1 MVEQEDESATMK
13 VSEAERIGAER
24 SKPHK
29 FATSNQL
36 KTLFRRRRSSDG
48 VLHYE
53 EFESEE
59 NASEEEDDELF
70 KRIQKHKVTQQVIER
85 VSERHNGKIHIHT
98 TNITL
103 DQAHK
108 AERGSGAAEN

>member
-13 VSEAERIGAER
+13 VSGAKRSGAER

-36 KTLFRRRRSSDG
+36 KLFFAAGGARDR

-53 EFESEE
+53 ESESEE
-59 NASEEEDDELF
+59 DSSEEEDDEEF
-70 KRIQKHKVTQQVIER
+70 KRIQKHKVTQQVSER
-85 VSERHNGKIHIHT
+85 VSERHNGNIHIHT
-98 TNITL
+98 NITL
-103 DQAHK
+103 VEAHK

>member
-13 VSEAERIGAER
+13 VSEAER

-70 KRIQKHKVTQQVIER
+70 KRIQKHKVTQQVSER
-85 VSERHNGKIHIHT
+85 VSERHNGKIHIH